1 VRAKI
6 IGALRIIGKMNR
18 WVIDHRDDLRF
29 GYVTAYMKDRGERK
43 MSNQFS
49 PSS

>member
-1 VRAKI
+1 VSAKI
-6 IGALRIIGKMNR
+6 IGAFRIIGKMSR

-29 GYVTAYMKDRGERK
+29 GYVIAYMKDRSERK
-43 MSNQFS
+43 MSKQFS